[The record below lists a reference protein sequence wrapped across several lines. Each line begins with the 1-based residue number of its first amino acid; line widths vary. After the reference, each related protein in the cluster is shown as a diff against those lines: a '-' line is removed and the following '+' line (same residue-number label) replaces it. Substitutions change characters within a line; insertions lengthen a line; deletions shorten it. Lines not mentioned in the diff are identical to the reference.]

1 MTIWDSWAPYSPD
14 VKPCVFFPR
23 GYLKELVYKPIPT
36 TLKDLREGIT
46 REFSNMHG
54 AMVTKAAFGI
64 KLLKTDE
71 EAFTG
76 RR

>member
-1 MTIWDSWAPYSPD
+1 M
-14 VKPCVFFPR
+14 
-23 GYLKELVYKPIPT
+23 YKPLPT
-36 TLKDLREGIT
+36 TLQDLREGIT
-46 REFSNMHG
+46 REISNMHG